1 MKLKYLMLVILGSS
15 SFSASI
21 HAESYRIIS
30 KDAFKAKKVLS
41 NLREHHVKFSQLLN
55 KRAKV
60 EAWEKKLKQSDQELR
75 ESFKEAVSD
84 QAKVKSGKL
93 SKDDF
98 DLKWKATGKMERTRQ
113 AIVSFRSEI
122 KKYNLFRQGYNRL
135 ANQLKVYLHKRKPK
149 ELSILMTKMKDLILK
164 LDVAFKKQEYD
175 KAVLIVSNSK
185 IASEFGFK
193 K

>member
-1 MKLKYLMLVILGSS
+1 MKLIYLMLFIFGST
-15 SFSASI
+15 FFNASM
-21 HAESYRIIS
+21 AESYRIIS

-41 NLREHHVKFSQLLN
+41 NLRIHHVKFSQLLN

-60 EAWEKKLKQSDQELR
+60 EAWEKKLKQSDQALR
-75 ESFKEAVSD
+75 ESFKEAVND

-93 SKDDF
+93 SRNDF
-98 DLKWKATGKMERTRQ
+98 NLKWKATGKMEKTRQ
-113 AIVSFRSEI
+113 AIISFRSEI

-149 ELSILMTKMKDLILK
+149 ELSILMVKMKDLILK

-185 IASEFGFK
+185 IASEFGYK